1 MKGQSH
7 IRRVS
12 SMTAACLLLLVAGV
26 SHVSAQSGDGSGQ
39 RGSSIEQVQTSRAE
53 ELLAKRRERLANVTP
68 AKPSA
73 AVDFLAT
80 AETDGFDQ
88 LVSLQKGYFR
98 FGLGKISPV
107 SSFTPAVRYER
118 PRLGDTELTFRAAG
132 AYSTRGYQVYDLK
145 IGMFDVVAPYDFLGD
160 GFLGAPFDFDQ
171 RATRRPDSFLY
182 GDFRYNNLPR
192 EEFFG
197 LGPDSSR
204 DDRTEYR
211 LEQTVLDL
219 VGGHQFARW
228 VAVEGRV
235 GFMKNNVGPG
245 STDTRPSSEALF
257 DPANVP
263 GLGEQDDFLHF
274 DGGLYLA
281 WEADPNLPSGVLGL
295 RFARFNG
302 QRSDRFNF
310 NRYSIDARGYLPLGS
325 RQRVVATRFYASRD
339 VAADGSEVPFYLMK
353 TLGGHET
360 LRGFRDFRF
369 RDTNLMYISGEYR
382 WEATAGVELAAFY
395 DTGKVFPDRA
405 GFTFDGLRHSAGGG
419 IRFKSL
425 RRVVFR
431 LDVGTGSEGA
441 LVYFAVG
448 PSF

>member
-1 MKGQSH
+1 MNSKNFASGNWCV
-7 IRRVS
+7 RCLRAV
-12 SMTAACLLLLVAGV
+12 AFNCLLLLGAGV
-26 SHVSAQSGDGSGQ
+26 WHVSAQSGDASAQAGSALE
-39 RGSSIEQVQTSRAE
+39 SAQTSRAE

-118 PRLGDTELTFRAAG
+118 PRLGDTELTFRTSG

-145 IGMFDVVAPYDFLGD
+145 IGVFDVVAHYDFLGD

-228 VAVEGRV
+228 VAVEPKNGSYGRR
-235 GFMKNNVGPG
+235 
-245 STDTRPSSEALF
+245 T
-257 DPANVP
+257 
-263 GLGEQDDFLHF
+263 
-274 DGGLYLA
+274 
-281 WEADPNLPSGVLGL
+281 
-295 RFARFNG
+295 
-302 QRSDRFNF
+302 
-310 NRYSIDARGYLPLGS
+310 
-325 RQRVVATRFYASRD
+325 
-339 VAADGSEVPFYLMK
+339 AAVTY
-353 TLGGHET
+353 
-360 LRGFRDFRF
+360 
-369 RDTNLMYISGEYR
+369 
-382 WEATAGVELAAFY
+382 
-395 DTGKVFPDRA
+395 
-405 GFTFDGLRHSAGGG
+405 
-419 IRFKSL
+419 
-425 RRVVFR
+425 
-431 LDVGTGSEGA
+431 
-441 LVYFAVG
+441 
-448 PSF
+448 